1 MPAACLSGTCL
12 VTVATEDF
20 VPGAVVAL
28 GTFLKH
34 HPRFDGDMVVV
45 HDGLE
50 ADTIR
55 HLLDVCPRL
64 RPEPVAPEL
73 RRRLRTLT
81 AARPDFAAR
90 LGQFYSLEAFRL
102 TGYRKVLYYDSD
114 VLFQAPVDDL
124 FDSSAA
130 LACCGDDVDLRG
142 GHRDRATYAPRPP
155 PAPADALE
163 RTFGAGFLLIDRQLI
178 DDGAYDALLAWV
190 TPETWRDTSTTPHTD
205 QLVLNRCFAGRQT
218 LVSRAYDFVVPHA
231 ADIQAREG
239 VDAASAKVLHFAG
252 PVKPWMPAAM
262 LRWTSG
268 DPRFKPAHAFRQWWS
283 AYIDC
288 LAAAH
293 MRGVRAKL
301 GGR

>member
-1 MPAACLSGTCL
+1 MPAARISETCL
-12 VTVATEDF
+12 VTAATERF
-20 VPGAVVAL
+20 VPGAVVTL

-34 HPRFDGDMVVV
+34 HPRFDGDIVVV

-50 ADTIR
+50 ASAIR
-55 HLLDVCPRL
+55 HLLDVCPQLRL
-64 RPEPVAPEL
+64 EAVAPEL
-73 RRRLRTLT
+73 RRRLRALT

-124 FDSSAA
+124 FDATAA
-130 LACCGDDVDLRG
+130 LVCCGDNVHLRG
-142 GHRDRATYAPRPP
+142 WHRDRATYAPHPP

-163 RTFGAGFLLIDRQLI
+163 RTFGAGFLLIDRQVI

-190 TPETWRDTSTTPHTD
+190 TPETWRDTSTTHTD
-205 QLVLNRCFAGRQT
+205 QLVLNRCFGGRQT
-218 LVSRAYDFVVPHA
+218 LVSRAYDFVVSQA

-252 PVKPWMPAAM
+252 PVKPWMPTAM

-268 DPRFKPAHAFRQWWS
+268 DPRFKPALAFRAWWS

-293 MRGVRAKL
+293 MRGVQAKL
-301 GGR
+301 GRR